1 MERKNMIDLCGV
13 SLFRYHNFIVF
24 LGLKGRAVLDV
35 EVKSSYSKFQMTSK
49 SLKVVKP
56 TFSESKLESM
66 LNGLETFYHKKLNL
80 VGIGFRAWCY
90 FDSIKNCQVLI
101 VKLGLSKDVLVFIP
115 SDIIVLCLRPTL
127 ILIKGVDKEEVG
139 RMAREIR
146 SIRVPDSYKGK
157 GVRYEN
163 EVIHI
168 KPGKQK

>member
-1 MERKNMIDLCGV
+1 MIDLCGV

-24 LGLKGRAVLDV
+24 LSLKGREVLDV

-115 SDIIVLCLRPTL
+115 SL
-127 ILIKGVDKEEVG
+127 K
-139 RMAREIR
+139 
-146 SIRVPDSYKGK
+146 
-157 GVRYEN
+157 
-163 EVIHI
+163 
-168 KPGKQK
+168 